1 MVTFSEKLK
10 KVFILIAGP
19 LGCYA
24 TYHYLFILRYLD
36 HSKYPLLTDMYGG
49 ISLIVDVSCAIII
62 AIISS
67 LFLSKQKMLDNF
79 KPRGPRL
86 SIYILIL
93 INIGILILLLANT
106 YRIIGSI
113 SPNYI
118 IKYYQTLSYSSTKG
132 GAWMVLSMYCAIF
145 IQLINMYVSG
155 VSKTNIAFLLISLVI
170 ASLSGG
176 RGIIILFAMT
186 FLIMMMFERV
196 KLTGFI
202 AASLITAASMA
213 LSYVIVTDLR
223 APDSSKIL
231 FSKTNNEELKNSE
244 KEYTI
249 SENKNI
255 LQADS
260 QKQKSSG
267 DAELEQITPSVPVS
281 PTDSFEDLNYNAA
294 FITEDVLRGFSSGKL
309 TAKMYFAEDAA
320 TIFVPRSI
328 LPEKPTSTSETR
340 EVYPDI
346 ASRGTNITF
355 PLKANII
362 MHMGS
367 GAFYL
372 DWLIVAA
379 FQIIM
384 IIGIA
389 RRNISP
395 DLLGFSMMF
404 CGLGFMLIARG
415 GIFNARILVIA
426 ACILLS
432 YLGYISAIKIQEKVY
447 YLFRKKY

>member
-1 MVTFSEKLK
+1 
-10 KVFILIAGP
+10 
-19 LGCYA
+19 
-24 TYHYLFILRYLD
+24 
-36 HSKYPLLTDMYGG
+36 
-49 ISLIVDVSCAIII
+49 
-62 AIISS
+62 
-67 LFLSKQKMLDNF
+67 
-79 KPRGPRL
+79 
-86 SIYILIL
+86 
-93 INIGILILLLANT
+93 
-106 YRIIGSI
+106 
-113 SPNYI
+113 
-118 IKYYQTLSYSSTKG
+118 
-132 GAWMVLSMYCAIF
+132 
-145 IQLINMYVSG
+145 
-155 VSKTNIAFLLISLVI
+155 
-170 ASLSGG
+170 
-176 RGIIILFAMT
+176 
-186 FLIMMMFERV
+186 
-196 KLTGFI
+196 
-202 AASLITAASMA
+202 
-213 LSYVIVTDLR
+213 
-223 APDSSKIL
+223 
-231 FSKTNNEELKNSE
+231 
-244 KEYTI
+244 
-249 SENKNI
+249 
-255 LQADS
+255 
-260 QKQKSSG
+260 
-267 DAELEQITPSVPVS
+267 
-281 PTDSFEDLNYNAA
+281 
-294 FITEDVLRGFSSGKL
+294 
-309 TAKMYFAEDAA
+309 MYFAEDAA

-340 EVYPDI
+340 EVYPDV